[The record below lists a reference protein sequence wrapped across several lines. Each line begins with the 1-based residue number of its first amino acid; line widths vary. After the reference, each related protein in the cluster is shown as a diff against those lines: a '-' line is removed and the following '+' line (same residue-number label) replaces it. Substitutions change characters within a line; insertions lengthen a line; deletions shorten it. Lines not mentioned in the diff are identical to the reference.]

1 MPKRYFLD
9 PQIPGFYRFTEWL
22 PGHTFDS
29 EGKML
34 YLNADLTHW
43 KEWFSTVGTR
53 WQEVKINGKTA
64 LYREG
69 KTPFSL
75 KEF

>member
-1 MPKRYFLD
+1 MPKYITD
-9 PQIPGFYRFTEWL
+9 PKIPGFYRFTEWL
-22 PGHTFDS
+22 PGHAFDS

-43 KEWFSTVGTR
+43 KEWFTEVGTKWR
-53 WQEVKINGKTA
+53 EIKVGEKVA

-69 KTPFSL
+69 SRPVSL
-75 KEF
+75 KDY